1 MHIGPCQSAKVVYD
15 KLSEVGA
22 APADSPEPWVIKSK
36 VATLMAEVVRQEGA
50 SLWSQLMPDM
60 AAGAA
65 SDSPVLAELSALVMR
80 YVAEDVAVY
89 NADIIGG
96 KMKEL
101 LFGLTST
108 LPQALPALY
117 RVLEVSLCFGCFFF
131 CLGGGSPRREWRGRR
146 SRAEL
151 DGGSVVTLSFSSLS
165 PPRFAPMTKQ
175 PLRINHPNIPVW
187 INTLTLFTRRRVS
200 SFYMKGNNSQLSGL
214 F

>member
-1 MHIGPCQSAKVVYD
+1 MHIGPCQPAKVVYD

-117 RVLEVSLCFGCFFF
+117 RVLEVSLCFSCFFF
-131 CLGGGSPRREWRGRR
+131 CLGGGVTTTRVEGEKEW
-146 SRAEL
+146 SR
-151 DGGSVVTLSFSSLS
+151 T
-165 PPRFAPMTKQ
+165 
-175 PLRINHPNIPVW
+175 
-187 INTLTLFTRRRVS
+187 
-200 SFYMKGNNSQLSGL
+200 
-214 F
+214 